1 MLDVISG
8 MFSGSALGVLVKTSG
23 AALTLLVVVPAL
35 MKLFLVTVDE
45 GSTAI
50 RTRNGKPIIRRVA
63 GRRTTGAARSWCCV
77 REPTARSRSSTGTA
91 LVDVRARSTDL
102 PARSLT
108 AASGHQH
115 LVHASFDWRP
125 IVSGHDLR
133 VLELDVVNVK
143 ERAGN
148 IVGAALRD
156 LVHELDGAVLPP
168 NDLLSP
174 RVVAACAELVRTD
187 CGIELLRVIVTGDA
201 LTDGYL
207 LSQAITPRPNDA
219 NSPEWDAAAS
229 VLATR
234 FSSV

>member
-1 MLDVISG
+1 MLDAISG
-8 MFSGSALGVLVKTSG
+8 LFSGNALSVLVKTSG
-23 AALTLLVVVPAL
+23 AALTLLVVIPAL

-45 GSTAI
+45 GSAAI
-50 RTRNGKPIIRRVA
+50 RTRNGKPIIRRVRGSED
-63 GRRTTGAARSWCCV
+63 GRGEVVVLRPGTHGAFPILYWYRM
-77 REPTARSRSSTGTA
+77 
-91 LVDVRARSTDL
+91 VDVRARSTDL

-133 VLELDVVNVK
+133 VLELDVLNVK

-168 NDLLSP
+168 NDVLSP
-174 RVVAACAELVRTD
+174 RIVAACTELVRRE
-187 CGIELLRVIVTGDA
+187 CGVELLRVIVTGDA

-207 LSQAITPRPNDA
+207 LSQAVAPLAPGAER
-219 NSPEWDAAAS
+219 SHWGAAAA
-229 VLATR
+229 VLADR
-234 FSSV
+234 LSSV

>member
-8 MFSGSALGVLVKTSG
+8 LFSGSALGVLVKTSG

-50 RTRNGKPIIRRVA
+50 RTRNGKPIIRRVRGA
-63 GRRTTGAARSWCCV
+63 DDGRGEVVVLRPGTHGAFPIFYWYR
-77 REPTARSRSSTGTA
+77 

-133 VLELDVVNVK
+133 VLELDVVNVR

-156 LVHELDGAVLPP
+156 LVHQLDGAVLPP

-174 RVVAACAELVRTD
+174 RVVSACSDLVRTD

-207 LSQAITPRPNDA
+207 LSQAITPRPADPQSA
-219 NSPEWDAAAS
+219 EWDAAAS

-234 FSSV
+234 LSSV

>member
-50 RTRNGKPIIRRVA
+50 RTRNGKPIIRRVRGA
-63 GRRTTGAARSWCCV
+63 DDGRGEVLVLRPGTHGAFPILYWYR
-77 REPTARSRSSTGTA
+77 

-125 IVSGHDLR
+125 IVTGHDLR

>member
-1 MLDVISG
+1 MDVISG

-50 RTRNGKPIIRRVA
+50 RTRNGKPIIRRVRGA
-63 GRRTTGAARSWCCV
+63 DDGRGEVVVLRPGTHGAFPILYWYR
-77 REPTARSRSSTGTA
+77 

-125 IVSGHDLR
+125 IVTGHDLR

-207 LSQAITPRPNDA
+207 LSQAITPRRTDA
-219 NSPEWDAAAS
+219 TSPEWDAAAS

>member
-1 MLDVISG
+1 MLDAISG
-8 MFSGSALGVLVKTSG
+8 LFSGSALSVLVKTSG

-50 RTRNGKPIIRRVA
+50 RTRNGKPIIRRIRGA
-63 GRRTTGAARSWCCV
+63 DDGRGEVVVLRPGTHGAFPILYWYRM
-77 REPTARSRSSTGTA
+77 
-91 LVDVRARSTDL
+91 VDVRARSTDL

-156 LVHELDGAVLPP
+156 LVHELEGPVLPP
-168 NDLLSP
+168 NDVLSP
-174 RVVAACAELVRTD
+174 RIVTASSDRVRTD

-207 LSQAITPRPNDA
+207 LSQAITPRPSDPS
-219 NSPEWDAAAS
+219 SPEWDAAAS

-234 FSSV
+234 LSV

>member
-1 MLDVISG
+1 VLDAISG
-8 MFSGSALGVLVKTSG
+8 LFSGNALSVLVKTSG
-23 AALTLLVVVPAL
+23 AALTLLVVIPAL

-45 GSTAI
+45 GSAAI
-50 RTRNGKPIIRRVA
+50 RTRNGKPIIRRVRGSED
-63 GRRTTGAARSWCCV
+63 GRGEVVVLRPGTHGAFPILYWYRM
-77 REPTARSRSSTGTA
+77 
-91 LVDVRARSTDL
+91 VDVRARSTDL

-133 VLELDVVNVK
+133 VLELDVLNVK

-168 NDLLSP
+168 NDVLSP
-174 RVVAACAELVRTD
+174 RIVAACTELVRRE
-187 CGIELLRVIVTGDA
+187 CGVELLRVIVTGDA

-207 LSQAITPRPNDA
+207 LSQAVAPLAPGTER
-219 NSPEWDAAAS
+219 SQWGAAAA
-229 VLATR
+229 VLADR
-234 FSSV
+234 LSSV